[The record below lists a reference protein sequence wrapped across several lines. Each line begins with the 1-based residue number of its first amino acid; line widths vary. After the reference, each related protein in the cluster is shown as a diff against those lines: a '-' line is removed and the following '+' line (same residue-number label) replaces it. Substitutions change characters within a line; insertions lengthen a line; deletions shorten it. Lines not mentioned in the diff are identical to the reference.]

1 MLRLYLMYLQNPNQQ
16 RRDNMKVLKANIREF
31 GMVIAL
37 IAIAILFQVLT
48 DGILFRPANIFN
60 LVTQNGY
67 ILILSVGMMLVIL
80 TGRIDLSVGS
90 LLAFSSALAG
100 VFIISMGWPVWLAVP
115 AVLAVGALAG
125 AFNGYWI
132 AYKNIPFFIVTLVG
146 MLVFRGLTMVVLS
159 DGTLTPFPAG
169 FHNVSAG
176 HIPDLFGAGGMNIT
190 AFILSAA
197 ASVVVIFL
205 EFRRRKVSLRYEAEV
220 LPMQFFI
227 AKLAFIVGAINLFGF
242 WFAST
247 RGVPNILI
255 LLTILVIAYSF
266 IAQNTVMGRHIY
278 ATGGNAKAA
287 ELSGIKVKQVVFW
300 VYVNM
305 GLLAAL
311 AGLVFAA
318 RLNAST
324 PRADAGFELQA
335 IAAAFIG
342 GASPSGG
349 IGKITG
355 AIIGAMIMG
364 ILNNGLAHL
373 GMGSD
378 IQLAI
383 TGLVLLAAV
392 TFDVYTKT
400 KLSKA

>member
-1 MLRLYLMYLQNPNQQ
+1 MYLQNPNQQ